1 MDSILNEKLVLLYRI
16 NNWYS
21 LIQIFQNVRSRSI
34 WKILCFFLFAF
45 LTERIFWKISAPS
58 LKFNFVLP
66 LSEVIKKSNSPT
78 YWHVRRKTQLF
89 VRKFTPLAH
98 LLVFSRFTASK
109 SSTKLKWSIK
119 VMSHLFSSSAKFS
132 SFLTPWNAYVHVRI
146 RG

>member
-1 MDSILNEKLVLLYRI
+1 MIQFNSNFSKCEKSEYMKNI
-16 NNWYS
+16 T
-21 LIQIFQNVRSRSI
+21 
-34 WKILCFFLFAF
+34 CFFLFAF

-98 LLVFSRFTASK
+98 LLVFSRFTASR

>member
-1 MDSILNEKLVLLYRI
+1 MIQFNSNFSKCEKSEYMKNI
-16 NNWYS
+16 T
-21 LIQIFQNVRSRSI
+21 
-34 WKILCFFLFAF
+34 CFFLFAF

-58 LKFNFVLP
+58 LKFIFVLP

-119 VMSHLFSSSAKFS
+119 VMSHSFSSSAKFS
-132 SFLTPWNAYVHVRI
+132 SFPETHTYMYVS
-146 RG
+146 GGKKC